1 MNLDADGNAEEDQSI
16 QRFSRIQI
24 INLLIIKF
32 KNFIFGGYKALLY
45 HYDTILIEN
54 ITKCNLLFEKLL
66 ADFQKCVMKLN
77 DFVSY

>member
-45 HYDTILIEN
+45 ILEYYWLHIIQRPIKMGAQS
-54 ITKCNLLFEKLL
+54 ITDL
-66 ADFQKCVMKLN
+66 AP
-77 DFVSY
+77 

>member
-1 MNLDADGNAEEDQSI
+1 MSLDADGNAEEDQSI

-45 HYDTILIEN
+45 YYDTILIEN
-54 ITKCNLLFEKLL
+54 ITKCNLPFKKLL

-77 DFVSY
+77 DFVS